1 MNKYRIPEMMLWS
14 KNKVKVFSR
23 ADHRLNQMFVQE
35 RRNDGKIQI
44 AIPRKKK
51 QHSSKQIDENHIK
64 RMN

>member
-44 AIPRKKK
+44 AIPRNKK
-51 QHSSKQIDENHIK
+51 
-64 RMN
+64 